1 MNPKTRNENDQLKN
15 DLSLKAIQVED
26 MLQQTQQADTQKDL
40 QLNEKVAQNAQLQ
53 QKIEVLQNQMR
64 NRGKLFLHQISKKSP
79 LRFDFVFKMISK
91 RIFGSKLNRWAEK
104 WKL

>member
-1 MNPKTRNENDQLKN
+1 MNPQSRNENDQLKN

-53 QKIEVLQNQMR
+53 QKIEVLQTQIR
-64 NRGKLFLHQISKKSP
+64 NRGKLVLNQINKKNHLP
-79 LRFDFVFKMISK
+79 QY
-91 RIFGSKLNRWAEK
+91 LNFR
-104 WKL
+104 